1 MNPIEVTLSANAGV
15 SIGIGGFRIWVDAL
29 HDTKVPGF
37 STLDTA
43 LQKKMLHH
51 PGFQSPDAICYTHCH
66 GDHFSKALTEEAH
79 RMWPNAPIFLPEK
92 VFAYQHLVEG
102 EAPCYTL
109 GSAQLQFLHLPHEGA
124 QYADVAH
131 YGLLVS
137 VSGCNI
143 LLTGDCALA
152 EESLLDQVGEKKIHL
167 AVVDFPWITKRNS
180 REFLQR
186 HFPDTKLVV
195 CHLPFDRDDTNGF
208 RRSAQRAAAQLGDR
222 CVVLT
227 EPLETIRVNF

>member
-15 SIGIGGFRIWVDAL
+15 SICIGDIRIWVDAL
-29 HDTKVPGF
+29 HDTGVPGF

-43 LQKKMLHH
+43 LQREMLRH
-51 PGFQSPDAICYTHCH
+51 PGFQNPDAICYTHCH
-66 GDHFSKALTEEAH
+66 PDHFSRKLTEEAH
-79 RMWPNAPIFLPEK
+79 RLWPEARIFLPEK
-92 VFAYQHLVEG
+92 VFPYQILVTE
-102 EAPCYTL
+102 ETPCHTL
-109 GSAQLQFLHLPHEGA
+109 GSAQLQFLRLPHEGA

-131 YGLLVS
+131 YGLIVS
-137 VSGCNI
+137 VSDCNI

-152 EESLLDQVGEKKIHL
+152 EASLLDQVGEKKIHL

-195 CHLPFDRDDTNGF
+195 CHLPFAADDTNGF